1 MLYKKQWEEG
11 RKEVRKVK
19 KESLYEVL
27 SKFKNSNSYQKLSE
41 LIELYLDAH
50 DLVTKIG
57 SEISEIV
64 DIKEQESKRK

>member
-1 MLYKKQWEEG
+1 MVYKKQWEEG

-19 KESLYEVL
+19 QESLYEVL
-27 SKFKNSNSYQKLSE
+27 SKFNNSNSYEKLSK
-41 LIELYLDAH
+41 LVELYLDAH